1 MTYSFEALME
11 VFRHLPEDTAE
22 RTACIINA
30 HPRIFIYGAGRSGLM
45 LKALAMRLAQA
56 GRIVYVVGETVT
68 PAIGE
73 NDLLI
78 LASASGNTASVCRY
92 AKIAKDAGAD
102 LLILTASLQ
111 SELTGIAGT
120 ADVYFRTPTKDDG
133 INSASLMGTLFEQA
147 VLLFCDQVILCLNED
162 AADMRKRHTNL
173 E

>member
-1 MTYSFEALME
+1 MIYNFEALAE
-11 VFRHLPEDTAE
+11 VFRQLPEDSAE

-30 HPRIFIYGAGRSGLM
+30 HPRIFVYGAGRSGLM

-56 GRIVYVVGETVT
+56 GRVVYVVGETVT

-92 AKIAKDAGAD
+92 AKIAKNSGAD
-102 LLILTASLQ
+102 LLVLTASPA
-111 SELTGIAGT
+111 SELIGIAGK
-120 ADVYFRTPTKDDG
+120 ADVCFHTPTKEDG
-133 INSASLMGTLFEQA
+133 VNSVSLMGTLFEQA
-147 VLLFCDQVILCLNED
+147 ILLFCDQVILCLNED
-162 AADMRKRHTNL
+162 AAEMRKRHTNL

>member
-1 MTYSFEALME
+1 MICDFETLIN
-11 VFRHLPEDTAE
+11 VFRQLPEDSAE
-22 RTACIINA
+22 RTADIINT
-30 HPRIFIYGAGRSGLM
+30 HPRIFVYGAGRSGLM

-56 GRIVYVVGETVT
+56 GRTVYAVGETVT

-102 LLILTASLQ
+102 LLILTASPQ
-111 SELTGIAGT
+111 SELTGIAGKT
-120 ADVYFRTPTKDDG
+120 DVCFRTPTKEDG
-133 INSASLMGTLFEQA
+133 ENPVSLMGTLFEQA
-147 VLLFCDQVILCLNED
+147 LLLFCDQVILCLNED
-162 AADMRKRHTNL
+162 AGEMRKRHTNL